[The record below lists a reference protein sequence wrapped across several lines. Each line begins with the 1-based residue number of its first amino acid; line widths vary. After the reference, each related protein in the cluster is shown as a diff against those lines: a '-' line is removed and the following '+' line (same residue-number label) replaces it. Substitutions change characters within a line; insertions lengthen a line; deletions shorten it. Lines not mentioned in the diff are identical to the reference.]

1 MEIGGLQRFSLID
14 YPGKLCAIVFTRGCN
29 FRCPYCHNP
38 ELVDPERFSPLIP
51 TDEIGDFLHKR
62 QGKLDAVTITG
73 GEPLIHNDIGSFV
86 GSIKDMG
93 YAVKIDTNGSRPT
106 VLESLIHDNL
116 IDYISMDVK
125 APLEKYDSV
134 AGVTV
139 DTGAI
144 RHSIDLI
151 MDSRIDYEF
160 RTTVPRSLLE
170 PDDILA
176 IGRLIAGARRYIL
189 QRLVPSKVLD
199 ASFQTADTF
208 TDDEFATL
216 QSLLASSIDTV
227 TIR

>member
-199 ASFQTADTF
+199 ASFQTAGTL
-208 TDDEFATL
+208 TDEEFAAIKPC
-216 QSLLASSIDTV
+216 LASSIDIV